1 MRLETTPNINEIVE
15 MVEKSRENEQRLR
28 LLVIDYFEQLIIE
41 TTGIPKER
49 LNLYEK

>member
-28 LLVIDYFEQLIIE
+28 LLVIDYFEQLIVE
-41 TTGIPKER
+41 TTRIPKER
-49 LNLYEK
+49 LNSYEK

>member
-15 MVEKSRENEQRLR
+15 MVEKSRKNEQRFR
-28 LLVIDYFEQLIIE
+28 LLVIDYFEQLIVE
-41 TTGIPKER
+41 TTRIPKER